1 MAYRSKLDS
10 WNRERD
16 AHKHKFEKSF
26 TTTDKLNDYKR
37 KLEETFKNPSATL
50 HDWDNF
56 KSDIRKRLN
65 TKTAST
71 PKLSKYNDFSYLK
84 SPTSRTQQVSA
95 ASPVD
100 RYKMNSDLLYKN
112 LTQTRPSS
120 PPISA
125 SSVASSNRA
134 KLSSSF
140 FENRVDS
147 LSRSKR
153 GRLQDVIKLDEIS
166 RLQKALQ
173 ESTDSEMKTL
183 PSSTIEA
190 LHNLAELILKKTRHS
205 SFLF

>member
-16 AHKHKFEKSF
+16 SQKLKFDKSF
-26 TTTDKLNDYKR
+26 TTTDKLKDYKR

-56 KSDIRKRLN
+56 RTDIRKKLS

-71 PKLSKYNDFSYLK
+71 PKLSKYNELSYLK
-84 SPTSRTQQVSA
+84 SPTSSTQHVSA
-95 ASPVD
+95 VSPVD
-100 RYKMNSDLLYKN
+100 RYRMSSDLLYKN
-112 LTQTRPSS
+112 LTETRPLS
-120 PPISA
+120 PPVSA
-125 SSVASSNRA
+125 YSVANSNRA
-134 KLSSSF
+134 KMSNSF
-140 FENRVDS
+140 FENRMSS

-153 GRLQDVIKLDEIS
+153 GRLQDMIKLDEIF

-173 ESTDSEMKTL
+173 ESTDSEVKSL

-190 LHNLAELILKKTRHS
+190 LHSLAELILKKTRHS
-205 SFLF
+205 TFLF